1 MRRLA
6 HRDRRDRVTIL
17 GTKAAQHVEDL
28 GPSID
33 RLAEIAE
40 RIGELL
46 QLGGVV
52 GDAEVTLEQTPVLGL
67 QVHGTVKL
75 MIAELVDDGSPDLEG
90 GSAGNAD
97 DAHDVTGHGVEE
109 PVHEALVHH
118 PLWISALSSSGRGLN
133 VGKKAEFADDG
144 VEEATPLLVVGLDDV
159 QDHRDM
165 GLDVHHHEG
174 GGGRG
179 LRMWRWGIVYR
190 RSEGC
195 GGVSGRAMGR
205 LLEIEQRI
213 DVHGEQRK
221 RKMSTG

>member
-1 MRRLA
+1 
-6 HRDRRDRVTIL
+6 
-17 GTKAAQHVEDL
+17 
-28 GPSID
+28 
-33 RLAEIAE
+33 
-40 RIGELL
+40 
-46 QLGGVV
+46 
-52 GDAEVTLEQTPVLGL
+52 
-67 QVHGTVKL
+67 
-75 MIAELVDDGSPDLEG
+75 
-90 GSAGNAD
+90 
-97 DAHDVTGHGVEE
+97 
-109 PVHEALVHH
+109 
-118 PLWISALSSSGRGLN
+118 

-174 GGGRG
+174 GGGWG